1 MGSFPETYHFINGTL
16 TLGSERGI
24 ACEQALLFGRAS
36 RERASET
43 RPNRRACSQAKRGR
57 GSLIPYS
64 RIPNFWNLYPEY
76 RFLSQYPIPCQD
88 FGESRL
94 SSSGRIS
101 YPVKNFFV
109 FPNPAL
115 CFGQI
120 SNPEGRYPSR
130 PFDLMTHYCLQV
142 CCLYFL
148 LAIQTFQENLNSRPW
163 FSHCFSAS
171 LSENVITNGTQ
182 HEIIRPV
189 PRRFA
194 VGSAGADLSVIG
206 TAVQTHPQRTLI
218 NPFKPN
224 EIPCNWT
231 CNRHRW
237 SHVFPTGPDGEI
249 LHPHYH
255 KLSTDSND
263 AEVKLQK
270 VPILK
275 PLKGFGTLFC
285 YLYEELKRLFVSI
298 VLWEVMVQ
306 FCYLKR
312 RPC

>member
-1 MGSFPETYHFINGTL
+1 
-16 TLGSERGI
+16 
-24 ACEQALLFGRAS
+24 
-36 RERASET
+36 
-43 RPNRRACSQAKRGR
+43 
-57 GSLIPYS
+57 
-64 RIPNFWNLYPEY
+64 
-76 RFLSQYPIPCQD
+76 
-88 FGESRL
+88 
-94 SSSGRIS
+94 
-101 YPVKNFFV
+101 
-109 FPNPAL
+109 
-115 CFGQI
+115 
-120 SNPEGRYPSR
+120 
-130 PFDLMTHYCLQV
+130 MTHYCLQL
-142 CCLYFL
+142 CCLYFM
-148 LAIQTFQENLNSRPW
+148 LAIQTFQEDPW
-163 FSHCFSAS
+163 FFHCFSAS
-171 LSENVITNGTQ
+171 LSENVIANGTQ

-194 VGSAGADLSVIG
+194 VGSAGADLSVID

-285 YLYEELKRLFVSI
+285 SLYEELKRLFYQLYS
-298 VLWEVMVQ
+298 E
-306 FCYLKR
+306 K
-312 RPC
+312 

>member
-1 MGSFPETYHFINGTL
+1 
-16 TLGSERGI
+16 
-24 ACEQALLFGRAS
+24 
-36 RERASET
+36 
-43 RPNRRACSQAKRGR
+43 
-57 GSLIPYS
+57 
-64 RIPNFWNLYPEY
+64 
-76 RFLSQYPIPCQD
+76 
-88 FGESRL
+88 
-94 SSSGRIS
+94 
-101 YPVKNFFV
+101 
-109 FPNPAL
+109 
-115 CFGQI
+115 
-120 SNPEGRYPSR
+120 
-130 PFDLMTHYCLQV
+130 MTHYCLQL
-142 CCLYFL
+142 CCLYFM
-148 LAIQTFQENLNSRPW
+148 LAIQTFQEDLNSRPW

-182 HEIIRPV
+182 HKIIRPV

-194 VGSAGADLSVIG
+194 VGSAGADLSVIY

-285 YLYEELKRLFVSI
+285 SLYEEVKRLFVSI
-298 VLWEVMVQ
+298 VLWEIMVQ